1 MPRAIFCL
9 HALSLIMFKLGS
21 APKIQDLYGRVH
33 FTDQE
38 ISIMQVYT
46 IQGGPIKFANF
57 SRLKKCM
64 K

>member
-38 ISIMQVYT
+38 ISIMQVYRVVRSNLLT
-46 IQGGPIKFANF
+46 FQD
-57 SRLKKCM
+57 LKKCM